1 MCVKLRAEKPNP
13 RQALPI
19 ARQCVRR
26 SSRGHAATTE
36 GKKIT
41 GIKRHVLVDTIGL
54 VWGLAI
60 TPADVADSKGARLAV
75 TDAMSA
81 SRRLVK
87 IWADSAYQG
96 FIEFALLLLELMV
109 TIVKRRK
116 GSKGFKVQ
124 PRRWVVERTFGWL
137 TRWRRLNRNY
147 EHTLQS
153 SRAMVQVALIG
164 IMARRLAKTY
174 K

>member
-1 MCVKLRAEKPNP
+1 MTAAN
-13 RQALPI
+13 I
-19 ARQCVRR
+19 ADC
-26 SSRGHAATTE
+26 
-36 GKKIT
+36 I
-41 GIKRHVLVDTIGL
+41 
-54 VWGLAI
+54 
-60 TPADVADSKGARLAV
+60 GARRAV
-75 TDAMSA
+75 TDAMCV

-96 FIEFALLLLELMV
+96 FIEFAALLLELIV

-116 GSKGFKVQ
+116 GTKGFKVQ

-147 EHTLQS
+147 EHTLES
-153 SRAMVQVALIG
+153 SRAIVQVALIG